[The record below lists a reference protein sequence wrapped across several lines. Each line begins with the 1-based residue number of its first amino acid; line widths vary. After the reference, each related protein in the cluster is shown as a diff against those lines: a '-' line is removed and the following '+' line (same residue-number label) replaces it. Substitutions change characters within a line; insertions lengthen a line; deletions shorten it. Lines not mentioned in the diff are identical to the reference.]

1 KIRKEL
7 NLFSNL
13 RPIKGFDSLL
23 HASPLKEKNIKGS
36 DILIVR
42 ELTGGLY
49 FGEPRERRENGR
61 VAVDTVVYSREEI
74 ERIVDQGIK
83 TAPTRNKHLTSG
95 DKANVLEASRLW
107 RVIVEE
113 KAKDYPD
120 VTIDHLLVD
129 VAVMTL
135 VTTPVSSDV

>member
-1 KIRKEL
+1 MPVNVRSKKGLLKIRKEL

-49 FGEPRERRENGR
+49 FGEPRERRENGT
-61 VAVDTVVYSREEI
+61 VAVDKVFYCREEI
-74 ERIVDQGIK
+74 ERNVYKGIYNSK
-83 TAPTRNKHLTSG
+83 IN
-95 DKANVLEASRLW
+95 
-107 RVIVEE
+107 
-113 KAKDYPD
+113 
-120 VTIDHLLVD
+120 
-129 VAVMTL
+129 
-135 VTTPVSSDV
+135 